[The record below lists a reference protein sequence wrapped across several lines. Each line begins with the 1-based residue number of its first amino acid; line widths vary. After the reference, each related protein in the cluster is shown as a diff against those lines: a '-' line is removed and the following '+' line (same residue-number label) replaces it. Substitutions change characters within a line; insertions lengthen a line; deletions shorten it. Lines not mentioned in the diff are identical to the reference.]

1 MLYLADQYDKDHKIS
16 FEHGTGDYYEM
27 MSWLMFQMVAAPS
40 KLINQ
45 LLTQYPGRHWSN
57 ARYTPS

>member
-27 MSWLMFQMVAAPS
+27 LSWLMFQMVAAPS
-40 KLINQ
+40 KPIINC
-45 LLTQYPGRHWSN
+45 
-57 ARYTPS
+57 